1 MQFGASLSARKGM
14 KKYFILL
21 AVAAATLFGV
31 SASAQTAGDV
41 FSPIAKYLEKGD
53 VESLSAWFADNLE
66 VSIFSRTS
74 DTSRNQAKQIVKSF
88 FKTYSPRTFVISHKA
103 GRPNIKYALGVLTA
117 GGEMFNVTIFVG
129 LKDSEYKIQQMKIE
143 RID

>member
-1 MQFGASLSARKGM
+1 M

-31 SASAQTAGDV
+31 SASAQTPGDV

-103 GRPNIKYALGVLTA
+103 GRPNMKYALGVLTA

>member
-1 MQFGASLSARKGM
+1 M

-103 GRPNIKYALGVLTA
+103 GRPNMKYALGVLTA

-129 LKDSEYKIQQMKIE
+129 LKDSEYKIRQMKIE

>member
-1 MQFGASLSARKGM
+1 M

-66 VSIFSRTS
+66 ISIFSRTS

-103 GRPNIKYALGVLTA
+103 GRPNMKYALGVLTA
-117 GGEMFNVTIFVG
+117 GGEMFHVTIFVG

>member
-1 MQFGASLSARKGM
+1 M

-103 GRPNIKYALGVLTA
+103 GRPNMKYALGVLTA

>member
-1 MQFGASLSARKGM
+1 M

-31 SASAQTAGDV
+31 SASAQTPGDV

-66 VSIFSRTS
+66 VSIFSR
-74 DTSRNQAKQIVKSF
+74 RNTELLFEGAVKGGIIGKADF
-88 FKTYSPRTFVISHKA
+88 FT
-103 GRPNIKYALGVLTA
+103 
-117 GGEMFNVTIFVG
+117 
-129 LKDSEYKIQQMKIE
+129 
-143 RID
+143 